1 MRGHLWNEIEKFKQQ
16 YKCHKSIRMY
26 IGCYAIQISIK
37 RAKNGHEYFYVSTNG
52 TDTIFININKSIGYS
67 SIKKL
72 TNTYF
77 KHLIDKKKEID
88 KRMTKFLSDNTESL
102 DEYIKL
108 TKKYNLLTKADLK
121 WLEQEN
127 KS

>member
-1 MRGHLWNEIEKFKQQ
+1 MLK
-16 YKCHKSIRMY
+16 
-26 IGCYAIQISIK
+26 
-37 RAKNGHEYFYVSTNG
+37 NG
-52 TDTIFININKSIGYS
+52 TDTIFINIDKSIGYS

-77 KHLIDKKKEID
+77 DHIIDKKKEID
-88 KRMTKFLSDNTESL
+88 KSMTKFISDNAESL

-108 TKKYNLLTKADLK
+108 TKKYNLLKKADLK
-121 WLEQEN
+121 WLEREN

>member
-1 MRGHLWNEIEKFKQQ
+1 MNEIEKFKQQ
-16 YKCHKSIRMY
+16 YKCHKSIRMH

-52 TDTIFININKSIGYS
+52 TDTIFINIDKSIGYS

-72 TNTYF
+72 TNTCF

-88 KRMTKFLSDNTESL
+88 KSMTKFISDNTESL

>member
-1 MRGHLWNEIEKFKQQ
+1 MNEIEKFKEH
-16 YKCHKSIRMY
+16 YKCHKEIRIH

-37 RAKNGHEYFYVSTNG
+37 KAKNGHEYFYVSTKG
-52 TDTIFININKSIGYS
+52 TDPIFINIDKSIGYS
-67 SIKKL
+67 SVKKL

-77 KHLIDKKKEID
+77 DHLIDKKKEID
-88 KRMTKFLSDNTESL
+88 KSMTIFLTNNTESL

-121 WLEQEN
+121 WLEREN